1 MTASFSR
8 RHASLR
14 RSVRNA
20 SFPLRR
26 LLDGL
31 QGPAEHGHGRRGRR
45 RRRAAR
51 ALLLARRLV
60 RGTGAHR
67 AHARV
72 TYWKGRVVVWEHV
85 WRLETGRCASIAA
98 VARSGGVESRA
109 RGSATRRANRTSP
122 VPPAVLR
129 RRGVARVVR
138 YAMDVSNRA
147 AGQGAGPDGVL
158 DSCAVPTP
166 APAAGKGCP
175 ITKDAPKGAL
185 CADARAEQRRKAA
198 PERVGQ

>member
-1 MTASFSR
+1 MRTSRPASCGRATASRRTAQVCDGVLRCSLDNSR
-8 RHASLR
+8 GARVTETPPA
-14 RSVRNA
+14 
-20 SFPLRR
+20 RR

-67 AHARV
+67 ADARV

-98 VARSGGVESRA
+98 AARSGGVESRA

-147 AGQGAGPDGVL
+147 AGQGAGPDGVQAARQL
-158 DSCAVPTP
+158 RCAN
-166 APAAGKGCP
+166 
-175 ITKDAPKGAL
+175 
-185 CADARAEQRRKAA
+185 ARARR
-198 PERVGQ
+198 E